1 MPVDGNACQV
11 QQHHAFAGTQAVVNG
26 SAPVGDL
33 LRLGAAAAQGQGIH
47 AVQQA
52 NPAVQQAVQQVQA
65 NSQAQYQIQ
74 YMGGVPVLTQVV
86 PDQQQQQQR
95 RQNLIQTAQMMTT
108 LQQLQF
114 AQAQQLAQTQTAR
127 TQQQQV
133 AQTQAQAAQAQAAQ
147 AQQLAQAAQLQ
158 KAQQQTAQ
166 QAQQQATAS
175 AAQSQYAP
183 SNQTLQP
190 QVQAQNQFVQQNPQL
205 INNGT
210 ATASPVSHAVD
221 QSLNAVVSQQPQ
233 AATIPASAQVGRN
246 QVDISSHFSR
256 CLNSLIRPAILPLAS
271 ATAASAPVAVAAG
284 SDCPI
289 GSRRRWSQRPIIG
302 NQPDADPSSTATKP
316 SAKRNG
322 IPPASSRHSGH
333 PGPGFQPTSGAR
345 NQCNSTKGPSEC
357 PSSFAAALP
366 RPTRRIEKRE

>member
-1 MPVDGNACQV
+1 ME
-11 QQHHAFAGTQAVVNG
+11 
-26 SAPVGDL
+26 
-33 LRLGAAAAQGQGIH
+33 IW
-47 AVQQA
+47 
-52 NPAVQQAVQQVQA
+52 
-65 NSQAQYQIQ
+65 
-74 YMGGVPVLTQVV
+74 GGVVLEIRFMVMNV
-86 PDQQQQQQR
+86 SRPLLSVGELQR
-95 RQNLIQTAQMMTT
+95 QGWDVTFSYHSQLRKGGQTIP
-108 LQQLQF
+108 
-114 AQAQQLAQTQTAR
+114 LARRGGLSYLPAR
-127 TQQQQV
+127 LLGP
-133 AQTQAQAAQAQAAQ
+133 APW
-147 AQQLAQAAQLQ
+147 Q
-158 KAQQQTAQ
+158 KAICDLE
-166 QAQQQATAS
+166 QAQQATAS